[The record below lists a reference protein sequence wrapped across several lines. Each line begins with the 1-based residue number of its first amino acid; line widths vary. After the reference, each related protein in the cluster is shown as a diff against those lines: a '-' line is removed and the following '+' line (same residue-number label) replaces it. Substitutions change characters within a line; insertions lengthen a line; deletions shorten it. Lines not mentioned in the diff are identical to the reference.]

1 MLKTHRFDLP
11 PGIEKNC
18 ADWQKV
24 VSATDYEL
32 TQAWAKFKKE
42 VSVRVMFVVWVLQSL
57 RTNFRLL
64 PVSKYQRKEIPM
76 L

>member
-1 MLKTHRFDLP
+1 MLKVKRVELP
-11 PGIEKNC
+11 PDIENNS

-32 TQAWAKFKKE
+32 TQVCAKFKKE
-42 VSVRVMFVVWVLQSL
+42 VCG
-57 RTNFRLL
+57 
-64 PVSKYQRKEIPM
+64 SKYINIY